1 MADHRFHHHIEDGG
15 QQWVALSD
23 ASLSAEGLYV
33 VPYLLYHHL
42 QPISIPAEEAE
53 GPGPH
58 AISLQDVQAT
68 GPVQDIKKLFE
79 INVTLL

>member
-15 QQWVALSD
+15 QQWVALSY

-58 AISLQDVQAT
+58 AISLPYVQAPE
-68 GPVQDIKKLFE
+68 PVQGIVCLVQVQEDFM
-79 INVTLL
+79 